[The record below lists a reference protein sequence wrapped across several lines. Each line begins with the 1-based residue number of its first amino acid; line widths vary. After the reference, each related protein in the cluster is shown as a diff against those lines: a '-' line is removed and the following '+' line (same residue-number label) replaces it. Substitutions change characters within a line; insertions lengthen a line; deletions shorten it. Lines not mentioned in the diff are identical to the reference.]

1 MGQEETKGDKS
12 AIKSDEKSQ
21 KRAQNAHGT
30 TRNED
35 LSLCQQIEKEG
46 TSRNFKYNNQ
56 AYIGITNQLINR
68 KANQLNYKSIQS
80 HNLRETARACY
91 DSGINLREKLI
102 LKN

>member
-1 MGQEETKGDKS
+1 MWS

-21 KRAQNAHGT
+21 KRKAQNVHGT

-35 LSLCQQIEKEG
+35 LPLWQQIEKEC
-46 TSRNFKYNNQ
+46 TPRNSKYNNQ
-56 AYIGITNQLINR
+56 AYIDITNQLINR

-91 DSGINLREKLI
+91 DSGVSLREKLI